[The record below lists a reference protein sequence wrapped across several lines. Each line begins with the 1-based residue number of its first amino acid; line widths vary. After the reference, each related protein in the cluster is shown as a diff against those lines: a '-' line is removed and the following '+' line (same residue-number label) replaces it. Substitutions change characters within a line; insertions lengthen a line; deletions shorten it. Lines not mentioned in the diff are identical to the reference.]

1 MALRISGLVLGEI
14 WNVWFPIN
22 KKLWTSSY
30 VLFAA
35 GCTLLL
41 LALCFYAVEIKK
53 WTRGWTFPWLVFG
66 SNAIT
71 AYVFSELLAAALGTI
86 VVHDGGTV
94 TNLQQYIYQ
103 HWFFPIINPSFG
115 SLMYAIAFVLVC
127 FLPVVWM
134 YRKKIFVKI

>member
-1 MALRISGLVLGEI
+1 
-14 WNVWFPIN
+14 
-22 KKLWTSSY
+22 
-30 VLFAA
+30 
-35 GCTLLL
+35 
-41 LALCFYAVEIKK
+41 
-53 WTRGWTFPWLVFG
+53 
-66 SNAIT
+66 
-71 AYVFSELLAAALGTI
+71 LGTI

-134 YRKKIFVKI
+134 YGKKIFVKI